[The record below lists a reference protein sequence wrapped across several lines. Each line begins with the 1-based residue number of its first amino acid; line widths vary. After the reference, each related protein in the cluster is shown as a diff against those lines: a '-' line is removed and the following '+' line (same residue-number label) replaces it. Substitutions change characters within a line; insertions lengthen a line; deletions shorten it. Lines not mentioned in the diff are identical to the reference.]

1 MMKKDRQCFCLHGAY
16 ILVEGQMFNWMS
28 EWMNESG
35 ETEEAGIGLH
45 CGHSNQQS
53 LIVPEGLNRARRR
66 SVLGVWTSLWPYTLV
81 APIRSPVSIF
91 KCLGSCCCLHL
102 CPSLCTRFLCN
113 VGSGYSLP
121 PSWLVPPLPASLQ
134 LILLWPSSCFPSL
147 PPSLDTLLGS
157 LLTSVFHSYW
167 PALSQSEP
175 SSSF

>member
-35 ETEEAGIGLH
+35 EMEEAGIGLD

-66 SVLGVWTSLWPYTLV
+66 SVLGVWTSLRPYTLV

-102 CPSLCTRFLCN
+102 CPSLCTHFLCN
-113 VGSGYSLP
+113 VGSGYSLNP
-121 PSWLVPPLPASLQ
+121 LLAGSPSASLLAIDTSLAWLLLPLFASILRYSPWIPSYLCVPQ
-134 LILLWPSSCFPSL
+134 LLASSI
-147 PPSLDTLLGS
+147 
-157 LLTSVFHSYW
+157 SVW
-167 PALSQSEP
+167 AQL
-175 SSSF
+175 